1 MRSMTTRRKELPAKA
16 AKKKNLS
23 AIKRTR
29 QTGKRNLRNNAV
41 RSRIKTLSKKV
52 EEAAAEK
59 NKEQLGKLLRDITRA
74 IQSAVSKGVLHKNTA
89 SRKISRL
96 SRLANTVLNAPAAS

>member
-1 MRSMTTRRKELPAKA
+1 MPAKA

-23 AIKRTR
+23 AIKRIR
-29 QTGKRNLRNNAV
+29 QAEKRNLRNSAV
-41 RSRIKTLSKKV
+41 RSRMKTLSKKV

-59 NKEQLGKLLRDITRA
+59 NKEQLGKLLRETTKA

-96 SRLANTVLNAPAAS
+96 SRLANTVLNAA

>member
-1 MRSMTTRRKELPAKA
+1 MPAKA

-23 AIKRTR
+23 AIKRIR
-29 QTGKRNLRNNAV
+29 QAEKHNLRNSAV
-41 RSRIKTLSKKV
+41 RSRMKTLSKKV

-59 NKEQLGKLLRDITRA
+59 NKEQLGKLLKETTKA

-96 SRLANTVLNAPAAS
+96 SRLANTVLNAA

>member
-1 MRSMTTRRKELPAKA
+1 MPAKA

-23 AIKRTR
+23 AIKRIR
-29 QTGKRNLRNNAV
+29 QAEKRNLRNSAV
-41 RSRIKTLSKKV
+41 RSRMKTLSKKV

-59 NKEQLGKLLRDITRA
+59 NKEQLGKLLKETTKA

-96 SRLANTVLNAPAAS
+96 SRLANTVLNAA